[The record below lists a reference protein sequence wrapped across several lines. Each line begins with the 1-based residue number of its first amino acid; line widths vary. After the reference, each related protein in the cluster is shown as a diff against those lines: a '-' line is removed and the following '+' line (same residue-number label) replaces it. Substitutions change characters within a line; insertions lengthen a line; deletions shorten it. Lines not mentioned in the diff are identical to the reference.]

1 MAATHEARPIRKSYD
16 VVVVGSG
23 PNGLAAA
30 ITLARTNLSVLLI
43 EASATIGG
51 GTRTAELTLPG
62 FLHDVCSAVHPFAM
76 ASPFLKTLPL
86 AEHGLELV
94 HPPAPLAHPLD
105 DGRTAVLERSIEETG
120 RGLGADAGAY
130 RRLMDPF
137 VASADVLFADLIG
150 PVEAAP
156 PSLSGGPI
164 RAASHP
170 AGDPPGAE
178 VVRR

>member
-1 MAATHEARPIRKSYD
+1 MAATHEARPIRQSYD

-30 ITLARTNLSVLLI
+30 ITLARTGLSVLVI

-120 RGLGADAGAY
+120 RSLGADAGAY

-137 VASADVLFADLIG
+137 VGIG
-150 PVEAAP
+150 RRALRRSDRAAEAAP